1 MLHPAIQTAQDRVDA
16 LLAEREGLDDGP
28 ERDRI
33 DNELDVA
40 WALVR
45 QASIAVET
53 DPRLL
58 RRLPNELLKRAALED
73 DTLEEGVPFTGGCGG
88 CL

>member
-1 MLHPAIQTAQDRVDA
+1 MLHPAIQTAQDKVDA
-16 LLAEREGLDDGP
+16 LLATREGLDDGP
-28 ERDRI
+28 ERDAI
-33 DNELDVA
+33 DNALEAA
-40 WALVR
+40 WATVR

-58 RRLPNELLKRAALED
+58 RRLPAELLNREPED
-73 DTLEEGVPFTGGCGG
+73 DTLEEGVPFTGGCVG